1 MTTDKIQS
9 KNINLLFGL
18 VGALGALSIFLS
30 YINQRKHNKRNG
42 KANLCPNKG
51 WNTSPCT
58 KNKANA
64 KNWG

>member
-30 YINQRKHNKRNG
+30 YINQRKHNKI
-42 KANLCPNKG
+42 KEELLNLDKQIKVLEIQEKTNNLK
-51 WNTSPCT
+51 
-58 KNKANA
+58 K
-64 KNWG
+64 